1 MIEQAQA
8 GEIELAYVDEAGFAP
23 QPPNRSAWS
32 KVGET
37 HAVESKRSQ
46 RLNVL
51 GAMLSSGQLVMAK
64 LWHNV
69 TGLWFFGFLM
79 AMIERVK
86 KPITVILD
94 NASFHKAKALEPY
107 WELLKEKGM
116 KFYFLPPY
124 SPELNRIEIL
134 WKKMK
139 YEWLPFKSFTP
150 NELEQAIDQ
159 IGAGFGSEYQLTFC

>member
-51 GAMLSSGQLVMAK
+51 GAMLSSGQLMMAK

-94 NASFHKAKALEPY
+94 NCQRQSNFDP
-107 WELLKEKGM
+107 LLAEKRQN
-116 KFYFLPPY
+116 KIDPP
-124 SPELNRIEIL
+124 LA
-134 WKKMK
+134 
-139 YEWLPFKSFTP
+139 F
-150 NELEQAIDQ
+150 
-159 IGAGFGSEYQLTFC
+159 